1 VAAMTAGPPL
11 HSAMSQQNV
20 EVVRRSWEAF
30 NRGGLDAIEEFWHP
44 DIEWRAAEG
53 EVDDFGVFRGRDTMR
68 RYYGDWL
75 ETFDEWH
82 AEVEEIVFHDEERV
96 VALIHSSARGRTS
109 GVRTEGRYAIV
120 YTVRGDQ
127 IVSGR
132 EYGTRDQA
140 LEAVSTAGGE
150 GSPA

>member
-1 VAAMTAGPPL
+1 M
-11 HSAMSQQNV
+11 

-53 EVDDFGVFRGRDTMR
+53 EVDDIGVFRGRDGMR

-75 ETFDEWH
+75 DTFDDWQVEV
-82 AEVEEIVFHDEERV
+82 AEVVFHEDECV
-96 VALIHSSARGRTS
+96 VAVVRSSARGRAS
-109 GVRTEGRYAIV
+109 GVRTHGRYAIV
-120 YTVRGDQ
+120 YTVRGGQ

-132 EYGTRDQA
+132 EYGTTDQA
-140 LEAVSTAGGE
+140 LEALRPNTAAGG

>member
-1 VAAMTAGPPL
+1 V
-11 HSAMSQQNV
+11 SQENV

-53 EVDDFGVFRGRDTMR
+53 EVDDVGMFRGRDSMR

-75 ETFDEWH
+75 ETLDELR
-82 AEVEEIVFHDEERV
+82 AEVEEIVFQDDERV
-96 VALIHSSARGRTS
+96 VALIHTSARGRTS
-109 GVRTEGRYAIV
+109 GVPTEGRYAIV
-120 YTVRGDQ
+120 YTVRGGQ

-140 LEAVSTAGGE
+140 LEAVSTAGGG

>member
-1 VAAMTAGPPL
+1 
-11 HSAMSQQNV
+11 MSQENV
-20 EVVRRSWEAF
+20 EIVRRSWEAF

-53 EVDDFGVFRGRDTMR
+53 EVDDIGVFRGRDKMR

-75 ETFDEWH
+75 ETFDDWH
-82 AEVEEIVFHDEERV
+82 VEVADVAFHDDERV
-96 VALIHSSARGRTS
+96 VAVVRSSARGRAS
-109 GVRTEGRYAIV
+109 GVRTHGRYAIV
-120 YTVRGDQ
+120 YAVRDGQ

-132 EYGTRDQA
+132 EYATADQA
-140 LEAVSTAGGE
+140 LEALPPSAAAGG